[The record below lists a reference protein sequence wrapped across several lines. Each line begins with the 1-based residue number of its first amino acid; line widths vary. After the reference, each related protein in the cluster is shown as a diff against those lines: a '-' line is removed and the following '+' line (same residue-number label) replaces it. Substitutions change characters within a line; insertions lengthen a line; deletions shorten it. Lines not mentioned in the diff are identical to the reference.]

1 MVRYFTVLF
10 ILIGLFAYSGCASSP
25 VDRYAEVCRYANSEL
40 CPDLRLKV
48 EFERDPDLY
57 IKQGAYAHAS
67 VYSSGRCVIRY
78 VSESRRQRHLIHELN
93 HCRGWDHKDLGDVFD
108 STWHPSS
115 AARLLSPPAKG
126 RTKSLHNA
134 TIPATT
140 TVDRFVI
147 TAKPRVFVSPKI
159 QGSIHQLQSGKNE
172 NAE

>member
-10 ILIGLFAYSGCASSP
+10 ILMGLFAYSGCASSP
-25 VDRYAEVCRYANSEL
+25 ADSYAEVCRNANSEL
-40 CPDLRLKV
+40 CPDLLGGLKV

-57 IKQGAYAHAS
+57 VKHGAYAHAS

-115 AARLLSPPAKG
+115 AARFAFAA
-126 RTKSLHNA
+126 RE
-134 TIPATT
+134 
-140 TVDRFVI
+140 
-147 TAKPRVFVSPKI
+147 
-159 QGSIHQLQSGKNE
+159 GSDKKLAQCNE
-172 NAE
+172 SSDNYC